1 MEKFNLRLLRSG
13 ERDKFTVIGTN
24 VNLAI
29 RLNGRAGEGEIII
42 SPLTMTKVQG
52 KFYVDTI
59 AIPNYD
65 EIKSFKGINE
75 YYKVLDTVMY
85 TNYL

>member
-1 MEKFNLRLLRSG
+1 M
-13 ERDKFTVIGTN
+13 
-24 VNLAI
+24 A
-29 RLNGRAGEGEIII
+29 
-42 SPLTMTKVQG
+42 KVQG

-59 AIPNYD
+59 AIPND
-65 EIKSFKGINE
+65 DDKIKSFEGINE

>member
-1 MEKFNLRLLRSG
+1 M
-13 ERDKFTVIGTN
+13 
-24 VNLAI
+24 A
-29 RLNGRAGEGEIII
+29 
-42 SPLTMTKVQG
+42 KVQG

-59 AIPNYD
+59 TIPND
-65 EIKSFKGINE
+65 DKIKSFEGINE